1 MPSRDLSYVLDILN
15 AARLVQTF
23 MSGVDLKFPGV
34 KSQGCVMFLSIP
46 MMA

>member
-23 MSGVDLKFPGV
+23 MVGVDKP
-34 KSQGCVMFLSIP
+34 
-46 MMA
+46 ARTW